1 MNLEIED
8 GTHDRKIKRYGGIE
22 DGMKREE
29 RGKKGRGK
37 GEKRTEQKR
46 GNKLS
51 CGASGGE
58 SAFLSFRVTDVDV
71 IQNAS
76 AYYYSYGEN
85 DTDIMITNRLLL
97 MLVYTPSP
105 N

>member
-1 MNLEIED
+1 MGWRE
-8 GTHDRKIKRYGGIE
+8 
-22 DGMKREE
+22 KRE
-29 RGKKGRGK
+29 RGRKERGK

-51 CGASGGE
+51 CGAGGGE

-85 DTDIMITNRLLL
+85 NIDIMI
-97 MLVYTPSP
+97 VI
-105 N
+105 